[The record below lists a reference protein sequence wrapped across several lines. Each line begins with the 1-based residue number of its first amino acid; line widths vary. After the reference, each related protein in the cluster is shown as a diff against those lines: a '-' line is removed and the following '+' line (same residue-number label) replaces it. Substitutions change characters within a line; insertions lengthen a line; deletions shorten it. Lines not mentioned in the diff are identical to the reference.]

1 MFTPLPQTSEAFER
15 LSWAE
20 IEPWYLELLDSPL
33 SPETLQPWMTQWS
46 DLSALVDETMMHLD
60 IECTRNTAD
69 EERPRRK
76 QRFMEEVYAPQ
87 QALDQQIKER
97 LLESSLEPEGF
108 ALPLRN
114 LRAEAALY
122 REENLPLLNED
133 TALSDEYFQIGGAQ
147 MVTWNGEDLPKTAVE
162 HILFNPDRTQRERAW
177 RAITER
183 EDEDQEKLDALWIKK
198 MQLRQQIA
206 CNAGYENYRDYRWR
220 QLLRFDYTPA
230 DCQAFHAAVE
240 QVIVPA
246 ASQLWEKR
254 RRLLGV
260 EQLRPW
266 DMRVDPWASETP
278 RHISDV
284 DALLRQC
291 IPVFHRIDPQL
302 GSYFETMLQEQLFD
316 LEERPNKADIG
327 YNLPLEVRRRPFV
340 FGHVNSM
347 TEVVS
352 EIFHEMG
359 HAFHVFEMIPLPY
372 IHQRKEGSVPIEFG
386 EVASTSME
394 FIGAIHLSQAGLCT
408 EQEAARLRLQ
418 HLEHVLTNYLPAIII
433 GDAFQHWMYDHPDQ
447 GRDPEQCGQTWAELS
462 QRYQPEIDWSGLER
476 ELASGWQGTPHFY
489 CEPFYFIEY
498 AFAALGALQVWDNYL
513 RDQETAI
520 SQYRFA
526 LSLGATR
533 TVPQLYEAAGA
544 TFAFDAEMLQCVVQL
559 ITRTVEELEAQSG
572 VQP

>member
-1 MFTPLPQTSEAFER
+1 MFTSLPQTSEAFES

-20 IEPWYLELLDSPL
+20 IEPWYRGLLESPL
-33 SPETLQPWMTQWS
+33 APETLRPWMVQWS
-46 DLSALVDETMMHLD
+46 DLSALVDETMRRLD

-76 QRFMEEVYAPQ
+76 QRFMEEVYTPQ
-87 QALDQQIKER
+87 QALDQQVKGR
-97 LLESSLEPEGF
+97 LLESPLEPEGF

-114 LRAEAALY
+114 LRTEAALY

-133 TALSDEYFQIGGAQ
+133 NALSDEYYQIGGAQ
-147 MVTWNGEDLPKTAVE
+147 MIAWDGEDLPKTAVE
-162 HILFNPDRTQRERAW
+162 HVLFHPDRMQRERAW

-183 EDEDQEKLDALWIKK
+183 EDADREKLDVLWIKK

-206 CNAGYENYRDYRWR
+206 RNAGYENYRDYRWK

-246 ASQLWEKR
+246 ASQLGEKR
-254 RRLLGV
+254 RKLLGV
-260 EQLRPW
+260 EKLRPW
-266 DMRVDPWASETP
+266 DMQVDPRTSEAP

-291 IPVFHRIDPQL
+291 VPVFQRIDPQL

-327 YNLPLEVRRRPFV
+327 YEFSLEVRRRPFV
-340 FGHVNSM
+340 FGHVNAITDGM
-347 TEVVS
+347 PL
-352 EIFHEMG
+352 IFHEMG

-372 IHQRKEGSVPIEFG
+372 VHQRKEDAVPMEFG

-394 FIGAIHLSQAGLCT
+394 FIGGMHLHKAGLCT
-408 EQEAARLRLQ
+408 EQEAARLRIQ
-418 HLEHVLTNYLPAIII
+418 HLENILTNYLPIII
-433 GDAFQHWMYDHPDQ
+433 MGDAFQHWIYDHPEQ
-447 GRDPEQCGQTWAELS
+447 GIDPEQCRQKWAELS
-462 QRYQPEIDWSGLER
+462 QRYQPAIDWSGLER
-476 ELASGWQGTPHFY
+476 ERGGSWQGMPHYY
-489 CEPFYFIEY
+489 CFPLYFIEY
-498 AFAALGALQVWDNYL
+498 AFAALGALQIWDNYL
-513 RDQETAI
+513 HDPQAAI
-520 SQYRFA
+520 RQYRFA

-533 TVPQLYEAAGA
+533 TVPELYEAAGA
-544 TFAFDAEMLQCVVQL
+544 RFAFDAEMLQRVVQL
-559 ITRTVEELEAQSG
+559 ITRTAEELEAQA
-572 VQP
+572 